1 MFPEHRDL
9 ISRLKTEDAHFHSLF
24 EKHHEIDNKVKNMEN
39 HIIPGT
45 HEEIE
50 DLKKQKLHLKD
61 QLYAI
66 ILKATG
72 KA

>member
-24 EKHHEIDNKVKNMEN
+24 EKHHEIDHKVKNMET

-50 DLKKQKLHLKD
+50 DLKKKKLHLKD
-61 QLYAI
+61 RLYAI

>member
-1 MFPEHRDL
+1 MFPEHREL

-24 EKHHEIDNKVKNMEN
+24 EKHHAIDHKVQNMETRVVS
-39 HIIPGT
+39 GT

-50 DLKKQKLHLKD
+50 ELKKQKLHLKD